1 MFYVCKDSA
10 NTIHMYFLYVTF
22 SLHSPFFTLLTDVK
36 PNYPIWLR
44 QWKITPQRGIKVVK
58 C

>member
-10 NTIHMYFLYVTF
+10 NTIHMYFQGVTF

-44 QWKITPQRGIKVVK
+44 QWNITLNEE
-58 C
+58 